1 MDINAVLEQITT
13 LISTYGLR
21 ILGAIAI
28 FFIGRIIARRIADW
42 SGELMKA
49 RSIEAT
55 LVSFAKNL
63 LYMSLMA
70 AVVIAALNLL
80 GFETTTLVAV
90 MGAATF
96 AIGFALQDSLA
107 NFAAGVMIVF
117 FKPYKVGDLI
127 EINGEFGVVKSVQL
141 FNTILTTPDNK
152 EVIVANGSALGDNI
166 TNYSANGH
174 IRLDMVFGI
183 GYGDDLLKAKGVL
196 EDILKSQPE
205 VLENPAPSVTV
216 LELGDS
222 SVNFAVRPFVKV
234 ADYWTVHFVTHEQV
248 KLRFDAEGISIPY
261 PTQDINVSQT
271 TL

>member
-1 MDINAVLEQITT
+1 MDVNTTLESITT
-13 LISTYGLR
+13 LISTYGLK
-21 ILGAIAI
+21 ILGALAI
-28 FFIGRIIARRIADW
+28 FIIGRIVARRLADW
-42 SGELMKA
+42 AADLMTKRA
-49 RSIEAT
+49 VDAT

-63 LYMSLMA
+63 LYMLLLA
-70 AVVIAALNLL
+70 AVVIACLNLL

-90 MGAATF
+90 LGAATF

-117 FKPYKVGDLI
+117 FKPYKVGDLV
-127 EINGEFGVVKSVQL
+127 EVNGQFGVVKSVQL
-141 FNTILTTPDNK
+141 FNTILTSPDNK
-152 EVIVANGSALGDNI
+152 EIIVANGAALGDNI
-166 TNYSANGH
+166 TNYSTNGH

-205 VLENPAPSVTV
+205 VLEDPAPSVTV

-222 SVNFAVRPFVKV
+222 SINFAVRPFVKV
-234 ADYWTVHFVTHEQV
+234 ADYWTVHFATHEQV

-261 PTQDINVSQT
+261 PTQDINVTQT
-271 TL
+271 NL